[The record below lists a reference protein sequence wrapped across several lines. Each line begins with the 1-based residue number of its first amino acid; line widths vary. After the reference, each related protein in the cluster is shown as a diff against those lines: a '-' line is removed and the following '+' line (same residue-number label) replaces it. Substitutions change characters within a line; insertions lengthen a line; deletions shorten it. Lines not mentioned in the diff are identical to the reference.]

1 MLATSTLSRC
11 VSDTFGILVVSVC
24 TALLSAAGS
33 NPVVNNFMTCL
44 AVVNLMEALFFPAQ
58 TKHATRG
65 RMHTGI
71 TSKHCW
77 TSTLSP
83 ASQAYSWS
91 PFQWHAYSERAEGV
105 RRGQRLLA
113 RHTHSFR
120 PRAVARADIHAASL
134 NVLYSTPSSECQCV
148 YTGAPAP
155 LAISPVS
162 ARQSPGWVGGRLSSD
177 GLPRGSMVGSDRLNV
192 PAIDNSSH

>member
-1 MLATSTLSRC
+1 VLATSTLSRC

-33 NPVVNNFMTCL
+33 NPVANNFMTCL
-44 AVVNLMEALFFPAQ
+44 AVVNLMEALFFPAK

-65 RMHTGI
+65 RLHTGI

-134 NVLYSTPSSECQCV
+134 NVLYSTPSSANAHILEPPPPWQS
-148 YTGAPAP
+148 PP
-155 LAISPVS
+155 LA
-162 ARQSPGWVGGRLSSD
+162 RYGLPGGWGGGRQVTVSQGGG
-177 GLPRGSMVGSDRLNV
+177 GLQGYCKAWG
-192 PAIDNSSH
+192 